1 MEPIKIIIQKQ
12 PELKTEDIKIL
23 HLNLKKK
30 WFDLIDKGIKL
41 EEYREIKPYWEK
53 RLVDYKAIKENIQA
67 IAFKRYMCGIW
78 TDVCKA
84 FPKGYTHVLI
94 RNGYTKHF
102 IIFTIGEIKIG
113 IGNPVWGAPSDS
125 VFIITFDRRLT

>member
-1 MEPIKIIIQKQ
+1 MEPIEIINQKQ

-30 WFDLIDKGIKL
+30 WFDLIDKGIKK
-41 EEYREIKPYWEK
+41 EEYRELKPYWEK
-53 RLVDYKAIKENIQA
+53 RLIDYKALKDNYQA
-67 IAFKRYMCGIW
+67 IFLKRYMSGIW

-94 RNGYTKHF
+94 RYGYTKQF
-102 IIFTIGEIKIG
+102 IIFTIGEIKFG
-113 IGNPVWGAPSDS
+113 IGNPDWGAPSDY

>member
-1 MEPIKIIIQKQ
+1 MEPIEIIKQKQ

-30 WFDLIDKGIKL
+30 WFDLIDKGIKK

-53 RLVDYKAIKENIQA
+53 RLIDYKALKDNYQA
-67 IAFKRYMCGIW
+67 IALKRYMLGIW

-94 RNGYTKHF
+94 RYGYTKQF
-102 IIFTIGEIKIG
+102 IIFTIGEIKFG
-113 IGNPVWGAPSDS
+113 IGNPDWGAPSDS

>member
-1 MEPIKIIIQKQ
+1 MNPIEIINQKQ

-30 WFDLIDKGIKL
+30 WFDLIDKGIKK

-53 RLVDYKAIKENIQA
+53 RLIDYKALKYNYQA
-67 IAFKRYMCGIW
+67 IALKRYMLGIS

-84 FPKGYTHVLI
+84 FPKGYTHVMI
-94 RNGYTKHF
+94 RYGYTKQF
-102 IIFTIGEIKIG
+102 IIFTIGEIKFG
-113 IGNPVWGAPSDS
+113 IGNPDWGAPSDS
-125 VFIITFDRRLT
+125 VFIITFDKRLT

>member
-1 MEPIKIIIQKQ
+1 MEPIEIIKQKQ

-30 WFDLIDKGIKL
+30 WFDLIDKGIKN

-53 RLVDYKAIKENIQA
+53 RLVDYNAIKENYQA
-67 IAFKRYMCGIW
+67 IAIKKYLCGLW

-94 RNGYTKHF
+94 RYGYTKRF
-102 IIFTIGEIKIG
+102 IIFTIGEIKFG
-113 IGNPVWGAPSDS
+113 IGNPDWGAPSDS